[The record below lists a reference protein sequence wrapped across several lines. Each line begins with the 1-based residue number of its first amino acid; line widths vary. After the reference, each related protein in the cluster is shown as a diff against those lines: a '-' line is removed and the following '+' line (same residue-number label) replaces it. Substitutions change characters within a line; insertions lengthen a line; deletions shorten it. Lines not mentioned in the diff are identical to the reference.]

1 MIKRTYCTLFDN
13 NYALKGMAMLR
24 SLALHSVD
32 LHVYVL
38 CMDELTETLLAGLGL
53 SYVTCIK
60 LAEVET
66 EEILEAKRDRS
77 IAEYCWTL
85 SSCIPWHVMQRH
97 PEIDFITYVD
107 ADLLFYSP
115 VEPIYAEIGDA
126 SISIIEHRF
135 TPRFRHLEVNGRFCV
150 EWVSFRRDQ
159 EGLECLRRWRE
170 QCIEWCY
177 YRLEDTRMGDQK
189 YLDEWPRLY
198 RGVHIIQH
206 LGAGV
211 APWNFDQYAI
221 ATDEQSRTT
230 INGSPL
236 IFYHFHQFQLHDD
249 GSFFRLSPAYT
260 ELHREPELVYS
271 AYEAALK
278 ESLQLARTV
287 HPGFAGGLKRRPND
301 ARRWSPAL
309 LWARLRGACG
319 KLLRGGI

>member
-1 MIKRTYCTLFDN
+1 MIKRNYCTLFDS
-13 NYALKGMAMLR
+13 NYALKGIAMLR
-24 SLALHSVD
+24 SLAEHSVD
-32 LHVYVL
+32 LQVYVL
-38 CMDELTETLLAGLGL
+38 CMDDLTESLLAGLRL
-53 SYVTCIK
+53 PYVTCIK
-60 LAEVET
+60 LVEVET
-66 EEILEAKRDRS
+66 KEILTAKNDRS
-77 IAEYCWTL
+77 VAEYCWTL
-85 SSCIPWHVMQRH
+85 SSCIPWHVMHRH
-97 PEIDFITYVD
+97 PEIDFITYID
-107 ADLLFYSP
+107 ADLLFYSS
-115 VEPIYAEIGDA
+115 VEPIYAEIADA
-126 SISIIEHRF
+126 SVAIIEHRF

-177 YRLEDTRMGDQK
+177 YKLEDTRMGDQK

-221 ATDEQSRTT
+221 VADEQSTTT

-249 GSFFRLSPAYT
+249 GSFFRLSSAYT

-278 ESLQLARTV
+278 ESLKLARAV
-287 HPGFAGGLKRRPND
+287 QPGFAGGLKRGSKR
-301 ARRWSPAL
+301 ARQWSLAT
-309 LWARLRGACG
+309 LWGRLRNACG
-319 KLLRGGI
+319 SLLRGGI

>member
-1 MIKRTYCTLFDN
+1 MTKRYYCTLFDS
-13 NYALKGMAMLR
+13 NYALKGIAMLR
-24 SLALHSVD
+24 SLARHSVE

-38 CMDELTETLLAGLGL
+38 CMDNLTETLLTGLRL

-60 LAEVET
+60 LTEVET
-66 EEILEAKRDRS
+66 DEILEAKRDRS

-97 PEIDFITYVD
+97 PEIDCITYVD

-126 SISIIEHRF
+126 SVAIIEHRF
-135 TPRFRHLEVNGRFCV
+135 TPRFSHLEVNGRFCV

-159 EGLECLRRWRE
+159 EGMECLRRWRE

-221 ATDEQSRTT
+221 VTDDQSRTT

-287 HPGFAGGLKRRPND
+287 YPGFAGGLKRRPKE
-301 ARRWSPAL
+301 ALRWSPAS
-309 LWARLRGACG
+309 LWARLRVACG
-319 KLLRGGI
+319 RLLRN

>member
-1 MIKRTYCTLFDN
+1 MTKRYYCTLFDS
-13 NYALKGMAMLR
+13 NYALKGIAMLR
-24 SLALHSVD
+24 SLAGHSAA

-38 CMDELTETLLAGLGL
+38 CMDELTETVLVGLKL
-53 SYVTCIK
+53 PYVTCVK

-66 EEILEAKRDRS
+66 EEILEAKKDRS

-107 ADLLFYSP
+107 ADLLFYSQ

-126 SISIIEHRF
+126 SVAIIEHRF
-135 TPRFRHLEVNGRFCV
+135 TPRFSHLEVNGRFCV
-150 EWVSFRRDQ
+150 EWVSFRRNQ
-159 EGLECLRRWRE
+159 EGMECLRRWRV

-177 YRLEDTRMGDQK
+177 YRLEDNRMGDQK

-198 RGVHIIQH
+198 GGVHIIQH

-221 ATDEQSRTT
+221 VTDEQSGTT
-230 INGSPL
+230 VNGAPL

-249 GSFFRLSPAYT
+249 GTFYRLSPAYT
-260 ELHREPELVYS
+260 ELRREPEPVYS
-271 AYEAALK
+271 AYETALK
-278 ESLQLARTV
+278 ESLQLARAV
-287 HPGFAGGLKRRPND
+287 QPGFAGGLKRRPKRE
-301 ARRWSPAL
+301 RRWSPAS
-309 LWARLRGACG
+309 LWGRLRGACG
-319 KLLRGGI
+319 ALLRG